1 MPRMKKLRLSRSFSS
16 FFLSSETRRN
26 CIPNVLIVRPQMTL
40 EWHLKTKARINV
52 YHYISDKR
60 IYIYNYIS
68 YYIIFLKKLLTYSYP
83 FYIVP
88 EGFSFLWVLNCGTPQ
103 IICPRVDRHVPY
115 QIAVLAHSRT
125 RPNVGIAHGTIENDL
140 KQTQAT
146 RATPMS
152 HRMVEKQWKNCRKPQ
167 HKESYCFVL
176 SPRMRNSV
184 VPLTRPALIQVIWIA
199 ILFFTIWFSSAEG
212 QEYQF
217 ELNGILISRN
227 IDRAQVFACFCRSE
241 GAVLPCYPQLGLRAT
256 WRPRKMRCKQVI
268 QWQYSQDLSPHCLH
282 WPPLA
287 PLAPIVGG
295 VEWDGKVQQGSSL
308 ISVVGVVLL
317 GMIQRLLHFCE
328 SGCWILGQSWR
339 LTAKSGCFVGW
350 CRVVPVLTDPFAT
363 FAAGKFVHRLL
374 SRH

>member
-1 MPRMKKLRLSRSFSS
+1 MKKTIDLFISILHR
-16 FFLSSETRRN
+16 TRR
-26 CIPNVLIVRPQMTL
+26 VF
-40 EWHLKTKARINV
+40 
-52 YHYISDKR
+52 IS
-60 IYIYNYIS
+60 
-68 YYIIFLKKLLTYSYP
+68 
-83 FYIVP
+83 V
-88 EGFSFLWVLNCGTPQ
+88 GLNCGTPQ

-328 SGCWILGQSWR
+328 SGC
-339 LTAKSGCFVGW
+339 
-350 CRVVPVLTDPFAT
+350 
-363 FAAGKFVHRLL
+363 
-374 SRH
+374 